1 MKKLMMI
8 VALVAATVSAN
19 AQNINR
25 EVGSFTLQ
33 PKVGMSMGSFSGD
46 YAVALP
52 VGAVGSKTTFET
64 KTRLGLTAG
73 VEAEYYAAEW
83 FGVALGV
90 NYAMEGY
97 KYEYSYSEGGISLD
111 EKGTDKL
118 DYINLPLV
126 ANFYVAKGLALKTG
140 VQLGFLVNAKN
151 GNGIDIKDGC
161 KKTSFK
167 IPVGL
172 SYEFSNFVIDARYN
186 IPLTKFVKK
195 EVAESMGQK
204 DNWKNGT
211 LTLTIGYKFEL

>member
-1 MKKLMMI
+1 MKKMMMI
-8 VALVAATVSAN
+8 AVMAIFAMTAS

-33 PKVGMSMGSFSGD
+33 PKVGLSMGSFSGD
-46 YAVALP
+46 YAIPLP

-97 KYEYSYSEGGISLD
+97 KYEYSYSNGGISLD

-140 VQLGFLVNAKN
+140 VQLGILVNAKN
-151 GNGIDIKDGC
+151 GNGIDIKDDC
-161 KKTSFK
+161 NKTSFK

-172 SYEFSNFVIDARYN
+172 SYEISNFVIDARYN
-186 IPLTKFVKK
+186 IPLSKFAKK
-195 EVAESMGQK
+195 EALESLGQK